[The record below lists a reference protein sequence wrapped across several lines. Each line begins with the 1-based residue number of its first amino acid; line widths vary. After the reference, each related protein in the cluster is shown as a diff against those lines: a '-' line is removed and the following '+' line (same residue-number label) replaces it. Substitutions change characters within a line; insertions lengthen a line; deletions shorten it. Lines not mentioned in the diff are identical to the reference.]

1 MVRPRIV
8 VAEGA
13 IGLNKPNRH
22 CNFTSQSRG
31 SVRFGEKA
39 PHPSSRI
46 GRQEPNAGCGA
57 NKVRGWEGT
66 RTNGQCPIG
75 AAGNYVGPVGMTGQY
90 HWEWTTPRPTGRR
103 PGDQSPPE

>member
-75 AAGNYVGPVGMTGQY
+75 AAGNYVGESAGKN
-90 HWEWTTPRPTGRR
+90 RPDRAGASWISTASDARQ
-103 PGDQSPPE
+103 GDT